1 MKNAKTV
8 WVIDD
13 DVSIAWVLEKALVR
27 EGYEVSV
34 FRGVKPLLLALKDAR
49 PRVVISDIKMPG
61 VDGLKLLELLH
72 DNFPAIPVIIMT
84 AYSDFETTITS
95 YKKGAFEYLAKP
107 FDIHQALALV
117 DQAMLQAHETM
128 LEHGIGAGIQAQQNE
143 NIKTGLKR
151 RHAPGDWQREFEHRV
166 NSLLDSGQSD
176 VSRHLYREID
186 RILIQSALGFTH
198 GHKQK
203 AAIVLGWGRNT
214 LTRKMQDL
222 GM

>member
-34 FRGVKPLLLALKDAR
+34 FRGVKPLLLALKEAR

-107 FDIHQALALV
+107 FDIHKAVALV
-117 DQAMLQAHETM
+117 DQAIASEC
-128 LEHGIGAGIQAQQNE
+128 A
-143 NIKTGLKR
+143 
-151 RHAPGDWQREFEHRV
+151 
-166 NSLLDSGQSD
+166 
-176 VSRHLYREID
+176 
-186 RILIQSALGFTH
+186 
-198 GHKQK
+198 
-203 AAIVLGWGRNT
+203 
-214 LTRKMQDL
+214 
-222 GM
+222 